1 MIKRKRLKRKISS
14 KKPSKTPEDKGA
26 PIHVAVIP
34 DGNRRWARKRGFSP
48 WIGHQSGMNN
58 LEKLLEKAM
67 DLGVKCFTFWGASQD
82 NLTKRPKREVNFLY
96 KVFDRQIR
104 KALND
109 KRIEKNKVKVNFFG
123 RWKDFFPKNTQV
135 AIHQL
140 TKKTRTFNKH
150 VLTFLL
156 AYNGTDEM
164 INCVEEISKKG
175 IKKVSKDTIK
185 NHLWTK
191 DLPPV
196 DLVIRTG
203 CEEDPH
209 MSAGFMMWDT
219 AYSQL
224 YFTKTLFPAFTPKE
238 FEKIIKNFSKR
249 ERRMGK

>member
-1 MIKRKRLKRKISS
+1 M
-14 KKPSKTPEDKGA
+14 
-26 PIHVAVIP
+26 
-34 DGNRRWARKRGFSP
+34 FYF
-48 WIGHQSGMNN
+48 
-58 LEKLLEKAM
+58 
-67 DLGVKCFTFWGASQD
+67 LGGSQD
-82 NLTKRPKREVNFLY
+82 NLIKRPKREVDFLY

-109 KRIEKNKVKVNFFG
+109 KRIEKNRVKVNFFG
-123 RWKDFFPKNTQV
+123 RWKDFFPNNTQV
-135 AIHQL
+135 AIKEL
-140 TKKTRTFNKH
+140 IEKTRTFNKH
-150 VLTFLL
+150 ILTFLL

-164 INCVEEISKKG
+164 IKCIEDISKEG
-175 IKKVSKDTIK
+175 IKKVTKDTIK

-203 CEEDPH
+203 CQDDPH

-238 FEKIIKNFSKR
+238 FEKIIKNYSKR